1 MNDNFKEFQDFGK
14 EQMEAAS
21 KAAASLAKGLQS
33 IAAEMTD
40 YSQKSLE
47 KNSVYVEKLL
57 GAKSLDD
64 AVLTQSEYA
73 KSAYESLVGQ
83 ATKIGELYTSLAKEA
98 LKPVES
104 VIASVQSAS
113 AKAAAPLSEPSRGV

>member
-21 KAAASLAKGLQS
+21 KAAASLAKGFQS

-113 AKAAAPLSEPSRGV
+113 AKAAAPAE

>member
-1 MNDNFKEFQDFGK
+1 MNDNFKELPKFGK

-21 KAAASLAKGLQS
+21 TAAASLAKGFQS

-47 KNSVYVEKLL
+47 TNSAYVEKLL
-57 GAKSLDD
+57 RAKSLDD
-64 AVLTQSEYA
+64 AVRTQSEYA
-73 KSAYESLVGQ
+73 KSAHESLVAQ

-104 VIASVQSAS
+104 LIATVQSAS
-113 AKAAAPLSEPSRGV
+113 APIKANTAPAE

>member
-1 MNDNFKEFQDFGK
+1 MNDNFKEFPKFGK

-21 KAAASLAKGLQS
+21 TAAASLAKGFQS

-47 KNSVYVEKLL
+47 TNSAYVEKLL
-57 GAKSLDD
+57 RAKSLDD
-64 AVLTQSEYA
+64 AVRTQSEYA
-73 KSAYESLVGQ
+73 KSAHESLVAQ

-104 VIASVQSAS
+104 LIATVQSAS
-113 AKAAAPLSEPSRGV
+113 APIKANAAPAE

>member
-1 MNDNFKEFQDFGK
+1 MNDNFEEFQKIGK
-14 EQMEAAS
+14 EQTEAAS
-21 KAAASLAKGLQS
+21 TAAASLAKGFQS

-47 KNSVYVEKLL
+47 TNSAYVEKLL
-57 GAKSLDD
+57 RAKSLDD
-64 AVLTQSEYA
+64 AVRTQSEYA
-73 KSAYESLVGQ
+73 KSAHESLVAQ

-104 VIASVQSAS
+104 LIATVQSAS
-113 AKAAAPLSEPSRGV
+113 APIKANTAPAE

>member
-40 YSQKSLE
+40 YS
-47 KNSVYVEKLL
+47 
-57 GAKSLDD
+57 
-64 AVLTQSEYA
+64 
-73 KSAYESLVGQ
+73 
-83 ATKIGELYTSLAKEA
+83 
-98 LKPVES
+98 
-104 VIASVQSAS
+104 
-113 AKAAAPLSEPSRGV
+113 

>member
-1 MNDNFKEFQDFGK
+1 MNDNFKGFPKFGK

-21 KAAASLAKGLQS
+21 TAAASLATGFQS

-47 KNSVYVEKLL
+47 TNSAYVEKLL
-57 GAKSLDD
+57 RAKSLDD
-64 AVLTQSEYA
+64 AVRTQSEYA
-73 KSAYESLVGQ
+73 KSAHESLVAQ

-104 VIASVQSAS
+104 LIATVQSAS
-113 AKAAAPLSEPSRGV
+113 APIKANAAPAE

>member
-1 MNDNFKEFQDFGK
+1 MNDNFKEFPKFGK

-21 KAAASLAKGLQS
+21 TAAASLAKGFQS

-47 KNSVYVEKLL
+47 TNSAYVEKLL
-57 GAKSLDD
+57 RAKSLDD
-64 AVLTQSEYA
+64 AVRTQSEYA
-73 KSAYESLVGQ
+73 KSAHESLVAQ

-104 VIASVQSAS
+104 LIATVQSAS
-113 AKAAAPLSEPSRGV
+113 APIKANTAPAE

>member
-1 MNDNFKEFQDFGK
+1 MNDNFKELPKFGK

-21 KAAASLAKGLQS
+21 TAAASLAKGFQS

-47 KNSVYVEKLL
+47 TNSAYVEKLL
-57 GAKSLDD
+57 RAKSLDD
-64 AVLTQSEYA
+64 AVRTQSEYA
-73 KSAYESLVGQ
+73 KSAHESLVAQ

-104 VIASVQSAS
+104 LIATVQSAS
-113 AKAAAPLSEPSRGV
+113 APIKANAAPAE

>member
-1 MNDNFKEFQDFGK
+1 MNDNFKEFPKFGK

-21 KAAASLAKGLQS
+21 TAAASLAKGFQS
-33 IAAEMTD
+33 IATEMTD

-47 KNSVYVEKLL
+47 TNSAYVEKLL
-57 GAKSLDD
+57 RAKSLDD
-64 AVLTQSEYA
+64 AVRTQSEYA
-73 KSAYESLVGQ
+73 KSAHESLVAE

-104 VIASVQSAS
+104 LIATVQSAS
-113 AKAAAPLSEPSRGV
+113 APIKANAAPAE

>member
-1 MNDNFKEFQDFGK
+1 MNDNFKEFPKFGK

-21 KAAASLAKGLQS
+21 TAAPSLAKGFQS

-47 KNSVYVEKLL
+47 TNSAYVEKLL
-57 GAKSLDD
+57 RAKSLDD
-64 AVLTQSEYA
+64 AVRTQSEYA
-73 KSAYESLVGQ
+73 KSAHESLVAE

-104 VIASVQSAS
+104 LIATVQSAS
-113 AKAAAPLSEPSRGV
+113 APIKANAAPAE

>member
-1 MNDNFKEFQDFGK
+1 MNDNFKEFPKFGK

-21 KAAASLAKGLQS
+21 TAAASLAKGFQS

-47 KNSVYVEKLL
+47 TNSAYVEKLL
-57 GAKSLDD
+57 RAKSLDD
-64 AVLTQSEYA
+64 AVRTQSEYA
-73 KSAYESLVGQ
+73 KSAHESLVAE

-104 VIASVQSAS
+104 LIATVQSAS
-113 AKAAAPLSEPSRGV
+113 APIKANAAPAE